1 MKFLITRPDHD
12 DTVFYLH
19 EFSKELI
26 EIAKEKGLKV
36 LDCDRKKANRKTV
49 QQMIQEQKPELVM
62 FNGHG
67 NLTTICGQKNEAL
80 IKQSENEEILN
91 EKIIYARSCS
101 TASSLGH
108 SSVKNGAK
116 AYIGYTEDFVF
127 LIDNS
132 RTASPLK
139 DEFAKPFLTASN
151 QIIKSLLNGRTALEA
166 HQRSQNV
173 FGEQIEALQKSDAP
187 PEAQHMLPWLFWD
200 KTSQTII
207 GDKNAQI

>member
-26 EIAKEKGLKV
+26 EIAKDKGFKV

-49 QQMIQEQKPELVM
+49 QQMIQEQKPELIM

-67 NLTTICGQKNEAL
+67 NPPTICGHKNEAL
-80 IKQSENEEILN
+80 IKQGENEEILE
-91 EKIIYARSCS
+91 EKIVYARSCS
-101 TASSLGH
+101 TASSLGP
-108 SSVKNGAK
+108 SAVKKGAK
-116 AYIGYTEDFVF
+116 TFIGYTEDFVF

-132 RTASPLK
+132 RTANPLK

-166 HQRSQNV
+166 HQRSQKV
-173 FGEQIEALQKSDAP
+173 FDEQIESLQKSDAP
-187 PEAQHMLPWLFWD
+187 PEAQHLLPWLFWD
-200 KTSQTII
+200 KTIQTIL
-207 GDKNAQI
+207 GEKNAQI